1 MQDAALKFLR
11 QTKSFIEAAEGGSL
25 TQEDLAA
32 GRDAM
37 NQLLELDWVM
47 PKAVADVS
55 IQWTVIEE
63 ALRAALEDKTAAQAL
78 SEDLQAAWAA
88 YRDLEEVFK
97 EHE

>member
-11 QTKSFIEAAEGGSL
+11 QISLLIEAAEKGSL
-25 TQEDLAA
+25 TQADLSV

-37 NQLLELDWVM
+37 NELLELDWVM

-63 ALRAALEDKTAAQAL
+63 ALRAALEDKAAAQAL
-78 SEDLQAAWAA
+78 AEDLQAARVA
-88 YRDLEEVFK
+88 YRDLEDVFK